1 MTQDNNQ
8 TQSKHRSG
16 RARWVFFRLGA
27 VLVALLPV
35 VLLEVG
41 LRLAVPAPTTSLED
55 PYVSFS
61 GMRKLFALDSSRRRF
76 ETAGERL
83 DFFYPQSFPAEKAE
97 NAFRIFCL
105 GGSTVQGRPYEVE
118 TSFTTWLKL
127 NLDAAEPDR
136 EWEMVNCGG
145 ISYASYRLVPIM
157 RELLDYEPDL
167 FIVYTGHNEFL
178 EDRTYGHIKKM
189 PPWRL
194 ALHRKLMNLRIYSL
208 AHSYFSGRTAKK
220 ASTADSSKTVLPTEV
235 GARLDFEDGIK
246 WYHRDDKWRQGVIAH
261 FARNLDAMARIAQE
275 AGVPIILANPV
286 VNLGDCPPMKSEP
299 SVKGAEKQRADELR
313 SQARQLTWDDVY
325 GKLRPLEQAAAIDPR
340 DAALLYV
347 IGKCYEGIG
356 RFDDA
361 KKWFTKAKDEDICPL
376 RILEPMREAVREV
389 AVRYDAPLVDAQALI
404 ASRSETSITGAQL
417 LADHVHPSIA
427 GHKLIADA
435 FLETMRN
442 MGLVRPNEG
451 WQVERH
457 KLWDKHLSSLDDLYY
472 RKAEARLKR
481 LQIWSRG
488 RIPDELS
495 QPNE

>member
-1 MTQDNNQ
+1 MTQDKIE
-8 TQSKHRSG
+8 TDLSRRTG
-16 RARWVFFRLGA
+16 PVRWVLFRLGA

-41 LRLAVPAPTTSLED
+41 LRLAVPGPGVGLED

-61 GMRKLFALDSSRRRF
+61 GVRKLFVLDSSGRRY

-97 NAFRIFCL
+97 DAFRIFCL

-208 AHSYFSGRTAKK
+208 AHSHFSSRTA
-220 ASTADSSKTVLPTEV
+220 SKPEKSLPTEV
-235 GARLDFEDGIK
+235 DAKLDFDDGIK
-246 WYHRDDKWRQGVIAH
+246 WYHRDDPWRQGVIDH
-261 FARNLDAMARIAQE
+261 FGRNLDAMARMAHE
-275 AGVPIILANPV
+275 AGIPIILANPV
-286 VNLGDCPPMKSEP
+286 VNLADCPPIKSEP
-299 SVKGAEKQRADELR
+299 SVQGAEKQRADER
-313 SQARQLTWDDVY
+313 RRQARQLSWDDYY
-325 GKLRPLEQAAAIDPR
+325 GKLRLLEQAAAIDSR
-340 DAALLYV
+340 DAGLLYV
-347 IGKCYEGIG
+347 IAKCYARIG

-361 KKWFTKAKDEDICPL
+361 KKCYIKAKEEDICPL
-376 RILEPMREAVREV
+376 RILEPMRNAISDVAARYGVPLIDVQDLIDISSEADS
-389 AVRYDAPLVDAQALI
+389 A
-404 ASRSETSITGAQL
+404 GATWL
-417 LADHVHPSIA
+417 TDHVHPSMA
-427 GHKLIADA
+427 GHRLIADA
-435 FLETMRN
+435 FLSTMEN
-442 MGLVRPNEG
+442 MGLVRPKEG
-451 WQVERH
+451 WQSDRA
-457 KLWDKHLSSLDDLYY
+457 KLWEEHLASLDDLYY

-488 RIPDELS
+488 RIPDELI